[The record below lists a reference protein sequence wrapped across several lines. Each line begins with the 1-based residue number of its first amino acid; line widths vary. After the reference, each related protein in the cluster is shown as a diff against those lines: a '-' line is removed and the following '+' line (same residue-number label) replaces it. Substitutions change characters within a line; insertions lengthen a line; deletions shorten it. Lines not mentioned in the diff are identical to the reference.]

1 MMSEE
6 ALNDLRSAYKN
17 GSLNLY
23 LGAGVSAAS
32 GLPNWKQLVV
42 SMYFRFMNI
51 EHWHS
56 IKPFPNY
63 LYAMGEWYLNK
74 TGESLDIIIR
84 KLKTHLSDEEFLQIL
99 YECLYNQLDEASV
112 RNPFQDAPVNAL
124 LSEITALATHPDR
137 KLNSVITY
145 NFDDLLEQSLKNRN
159 SDYTTVFDAQTLPKN
174 GSLAI
179 YHPHGFMPFENQAPT
194 LQSTGNIILSEDD
207 YNSIANNSHHW
218 ANLIQTS
225 RLTQGTGL
233 MIGLSFSDRNLRR
246 LIDLIANIPLHT
258 NNYIF
263 LKKNTMP
270 EFTEADSQEI
280 KKKADAILDKMRKA
294 AVKVDYVVYENCQM
308 ILTELFRMDEIITHR
323 VFEEMHIKPIWF
335 TEYPEISEFVRKIG
349 K

>member
-1 MMSEE
+1 MSEE
-6 ALNDLRSAYKN
+6 ALKDLRNAYQN

-42 SMYFRFMNI
+42 SMYFRFMQI

-84 KLKTHLSDEEFLQIL
+84 KLKTDLSDEKFLSML
-99 YECLYNQLDEASV
+99 YECLYNQLDEAYV
-112 RNPFQDAPVNAL
+112 TNPFDNSYVNTL
-124 LSEITALATHPDR
+124 LNEITELAIKPGR

-145 NFDDLLEQSLKNRN
+145 NFDDLLEQSLKSKNV
-159 SDYTTVFDAQTLPKN
+159 DYTAVFDAGTFPKN
-174 GSLAI
+174 DSLAV
-179 YHPHGFMPFENQAPT
+179 YHPHGFIPFDNRTPT
-194 LQSTGNIILSEDD
+194 PQSTGNIILSEDD
-207 YNSIANNSHHW
+207 YNSIANNNNHW

-263 LKKNTMP
+263 LKKNSMP
-270 EFTEADSQEI
+270 DFTEIDSEEI
-280 KKKADAILDKMRKA
+280 KIKAEAILDKMRKA
-294 AVKVDYVVYENCQM
+294 AVKVDYTVYENCKT
-308 ILTELFRMDEIITHR
+308 ILSELFRMDELITQR
-323 VFEEMHIKPIWF
+323 VFQEMRIKPIWF
-335 TEYPEISEFVRKIG
+335 TDYTEISDFVRKIRE
-349 K
+349 